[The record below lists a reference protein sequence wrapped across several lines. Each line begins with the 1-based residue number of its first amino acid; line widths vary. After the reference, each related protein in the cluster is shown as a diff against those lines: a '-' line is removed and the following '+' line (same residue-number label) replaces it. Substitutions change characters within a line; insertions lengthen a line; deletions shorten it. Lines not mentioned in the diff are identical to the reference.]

1 MKLSARNVLKGK
13 VKELR
18 HGQVMTEVVIQTDC
32 GTEIVSVI
40 TNSSA
45 QRLELS
51 VGKVVHSIIK
61 ATSVMI
67 MTD

>member
-1 MKLSARNVLKGK
+1 MKLSVRNVLKGK

-18 HGQVMTEVVIQTDC
+18 HGQVMTEVVVVTDG

-45 QRLELS
+45 QRLELA
-51 VGKVVHSIIK
+51 VGKEVHALIK

-67 MTD
+67 MSD